1 MADRFPLIVNA
12 SSRKIE
18 ELVAGDNLDL
28 TGNGII
34 VSGDVGN
41 GKYLKSDGGF
51 VVWDSPG
58 DVYLTAS
65 QTLQNKTLES
75 CTISGSLNFLSNI
88 PNSALS
94 NASININGTGVMLGD
109 SVTTPDNNTTYTVS
123 AVDGV
128 TAQEKIIR
136 LTSGGNAGAGVDD
149 DITLIGGSNVT
160 LSRLND
166 EITINSSFTDTNTVT
181 RVASATGGS
190 FVSGDVEIA
199 AGAFTSVSQTGS
211 TITIAGQDT
220 DTITQLRVGIGGSF
234 APGDF
239 TIIQGANTTI
249 TQSTNDITIAS
260 DDTVTRVRG
269 GLSGGSYVTGDV
281 DITGGGDTTVS
292 QSGNTITISSTDSD
306 TITRLRGT
314 TSGTYT
320 SGDLTIVA
328 GGATTVS
335 QTGSTITISSVN
347 TDTNYAVSNNGG
359 LNLTPSNQFEIKNVG
374 NFSDSRLIKW
384 DNANKQFVS
393 GIIEDDGS
401 SVTIGGDLIIE
412 GTTTTVDS
420 TTVVVNDNELELRK
434 GSNIVGTDGG
444 IRLNRTTNGA
454 GVVQSYSSLQW
465 LESGGYWRIT
475 DGSVHK
481 QIVTDIDAMTLTN
494 KTLTSPTLTNP
505 VLGAATAT
513 TINGLA
519 VTTTV
524 GSTLTVASNKTAT
537 VNNTLTFQGTDNAT
551 ASFGAGGTVAYT
563 NTNTLGDFQTTTS
576 TLLRGVISD
585 STGTASLVFSQSPQF
600 SVSLQTDSTSF
611 DVFNTTATTINAFG
625 DATTLNLGV
634 TQGNTN
640 VLGNLVV
647 AEDATF
653 GTVSGDTFTVNGTTD
668 FVNNDIIVRGS
679 SGFGLRLGRGN
690 NAIATNTAV
699 GFNVLGANTTGLQ
712 NTGLGYSAIQNL
724 TVGVRNT
731 SVGYQALAVSQ
742 EGQDN
747 VAMGVVTL
755 LNLSNGQK
763 NVAVGN
769 SSGDQ
774 LTGGDANVFLGYY
787 AGYNCQGSGNVI
799 IGPADTS
806 DPADSATYA
815 PVNATGNRQLVIGS
829 GTETWLSGDANFNIF
844 FPQSI
849 TTGFDTT
856 IGGDLNVN
864 GSHVRIK
871 ASNVSIVDKD
881 LEIGATTNTNFNGT
895 VTDNSPTITGVTTT
909 SGLVPGMEIVIN
921 TVGITVDGGATAR
934 IQSIDVV
941 NESVTLDNNLLGSS
955 GNASFTATGPN
966 DFSADGGGLILK
978 GSTDHTILWENSTDQ
993 WEVSENFNVPT
1004 GRAYRWNNEAVIQNQ
1019 QIGPS
1024 TTGTTWTLGS
1034 DVTASSLTS
1043 VGTLNSLTVGG
1054 VLLVGTN
1061 STSNNIASAIFEGN
1075 PTTNVGNF
1083 AVTSSTST
1091 PAVGEQLGNLAF
1103 ADSGHVQS
1111 AFIGAGRD
1119 GGTWTSGSSQPTL
1132 LKFNTTPDGSA
1143 SPGGFTRMTIRGDGK
1158 VSISSDGTADGL
1170 LTIKGDSDATGTPSI
1185 RLLDGSDTREVSVSN
1200 TAGDFVVS
1208 THGTDNNAHGQIKIF
1223 ESGIIQLLNGGASG
1237 TLTERLRVTT
1247 DGQVL
1252 IGTDIQN
1259 SFNGVGQAHNLIVAG
1274 STSDTDITDN
1284 SSAAITISNTDGTA
1298 NNTAGLHFAR
1308 EDTDGNPHYTGASIV
1323 TQFKETQVTGQYPK
1337 ADLVLLTSTSANN
1350 APSEKM
1356 RVHANGAVTKPD
1368 NPLIQTVMSDVYGA
1382 SQSLTT
1388 SPPSAISN
1396 GGASI
1401 SRGTNG
1407 FSTTGANAY
1416 TYVCPVDGIYAV
1428 FAHISL
1434 GNVTQP
1440 DGTREAG
1447 DRTIWT
1453 MGYTLGGGNL
1463 PLQNYVEI
1471 IDTNV
1476 FDFENASY
1484 YNVWNFTAGTRVGC
1498 GLNSGNGTASGLA
1511 MQWGIHLIQ

>member
-359 LNLTPSNQFEIKNVG
+359 LSLTPSNQFEIKNVG

-444 IRLNRTTNGA
+444 IRLNRTTNGS

-494 KTLTSPTLTNP
+494 KTLTSPVMTNP
-505 VLGAATAT
+505 TLGAATAT

-537 VNNTLTFQGTDNAT
+537 INNTLTFQGTDNAT

-640 VLGNLVV
+640 VLGNIVV

-747 VAMGVVTL
+747 VAMGVGTL
-755 LNLSNGQK
+755 LNVSNGQK
-763 NVAVGN
+763 NVAIGN

-856 IGGDLNVN
+856 VGGDLNVN

-1004 GRAYRWNNEAVIQNQ
+1004 GREYRWNNEAVIQNQ

-1024 TTGTTWTLGS
+1024 TTSTTWTLGS

-1043 VGTLNSLTVGG
+1043 LGTLGSLTVGG
-1054 VLLVGTN
+1054 GTQLDGTTHITAGGSANNATSGIGRLNIRPSSSRDAFLKFRDAAEFDAALTNGGMALDCRAGDN
-1061 STSNNIASAIFEGN
+1061 S
-1075 PTTNVGNF
+1075 
-1083 AVTSSTST
+1083 
-1091 PAVGEQLGNLAF
+1091 
-1103 ADSGHVQS
+1103 
-1111 AFIGAGRD
+1111 AGRHLIFRGEEFRFWTN
-1119 GGTWTSGSSQPTL
+1119 GGEKLRVT
-1132 LKFNTTPDGSA
+1132 N
-1143 SPGGFTRMTIRGDGK
+1143 GGQ

-1170 LTIKGDSDATGTPSI
+1170 LTIKGNSDATGTPSI

-1200 TAGDFVVS
+1200 TAGDFVAS

-1223 ESGIIQLLNGGASG
+1223 ESGIIALLNGGANA
-1237 TLTERLRVTT
+1237 TLTERIRIH
-1247 DGQVL
+1247 D
-1252 IGTDIQN
+1252 
-1259 SFNGVGQAHNLIVAG
+1259 
-1274 STSDTDITDN
+1274 
-1284 SSAAITISNTDGTA
+1284 
-1298 NNTAGLHFAR
+1298 
-1308 EDTDGNPHYTGASIV
+1308 
-1323 TQFKETQVTGQYPK
+1323 
-1337 ADLVLLTSTSANN
+1337 
-1350 APSEKM
+1350 
-1356 RVHANGAVTKPD
+1356 NGAVTKPD
-1368 NPLIQTVMSDVYGA
+1368 NPLIQTNMTDQYGA
-1382 SQSLTT
+1382 AQSLTT
-1388 SPPSAISN
+1388 SPPSAICQ
-1396 GGASI
+1396 GTASI
-1401 SRGTNG
+1401 SKGTNG
-1407 FSTTGANAY
+1407 FTTTGTNAF

-1434 GNVTQP
+1434 GNVTEP

-1498 GLNSGNGTASGLA
+1498 GLNSGNGQALGLA
-1511 MQWGIHLIQ
+1511 MQWGVHLIQ